1 MMMLML
7 MLLILLMGLCI
18 LRARRVRMSQSPL
31 LQLLIQLRGRRRI
44 LLRRGVRY
52 RHHRRRR
59 HSCRSTRIMKVLQ
72 TCILHQVQERVIL
85 QVQER
90 VRHRR
95 HRHRH
100 RHRHRQQHQA
110 RVHSRTTI
118 HSRHPPNI
126 NSKPMPIAMM
136 TRRPP
141 PPLRCS
147 AQIMTIC
154 HIPTTT
160 TGLRH
165 RPNWHTTIATS
176 HHHHRLPLP
185 IPYLPRDPISLSERR
200 TTTTSTMITPP
211 PPP

>member
-1 MMMLML
+1 
-7 MLLILLMGLCI
+7 
-18 LRARRVRMSQSPL
+18 MSQSPL
-31 LQLLIQLRGRRRI
+31 LQLLIRLLIQLRGRRRI

-59 HSCRSTRIMKVLQ
+59 HSCRSSRIIKVLQ

-100 RHRHRQQHQA
+100 RHRHQA

-136 TRRPP
+136 TRRPPPP

-165 RPNWHTTIATS
+165 RPNWHTTIATP